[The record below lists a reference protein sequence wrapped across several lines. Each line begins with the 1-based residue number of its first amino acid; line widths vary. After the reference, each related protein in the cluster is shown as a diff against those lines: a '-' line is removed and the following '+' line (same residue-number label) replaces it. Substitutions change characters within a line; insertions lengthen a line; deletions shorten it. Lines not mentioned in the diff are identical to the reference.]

1 MHKRTK
7 LWSTL
12 SLAALVG
19 TGAIGAHAQHGTDA
33 AAPSQAAVPV
43 GSEGGEGG
51 EGEGEGLPRDV
62 NPASND
68 VAYLT
73 QLGLMRGH
81 LLVGLELYRA
91 GHIEHARTHMKHPKS
106 ELYADLVPAF
116 EARGSSGFGEQ
127 LGALTRAVEN
137 DDSTP
142 EAVEAAYS
150 EVLLGI
156 GAAEAV
162 VDGASA
168 PAQIQ
173 VVVNLLRTA
182 AEEYGIGVVDGKVV
196 NGHEYQ
202 DAYGF
207 TQTAQARINSI
218 DPGDDAE
225 LAAGLKTIDGYI
237 QELFDAGA
245 WPAVMPPET
254 LDIDASLLFGAAARV
269 EIVGLGLR

>member
-7 LWSTL
+7 LWSSL

-19 TGAIGAHAQHGTDA
+19 AGAIGAHAQHGADA
-33 AAPSQAAVPV
+33 AAPAQAAMPA
-43 GSEGGEGG
+43 GGEGG

-62 NPASND
+62 NPATND

-91 GHIEHARTHMKHPKS
+91 GHIEHARTHMKHPRS

-116 EARGSSGFGEQ
+116 EARGSSGFGGQ
-127 LGALTRAVEN
+127 LGALTRAVES

-142 EAVEAAYS
+142 EAVEAAYTD
-150 EVLLGI
+150 VLAGI
-156 GAAEAV
+156 SAAEAAV
-162 VDGASA
+162 GGASA
-168 PAQIQ
+168 ALQIQ
-173 VVVNLLRTA
+173 VAVNLLRTA

-207 TQTAQARINSI
+207 TRTARARIEGI
-218 DPGDDAE
+218 DPGEDAE
-225 LAAGLKTIDGYI
+225 LAAGLNTIEGYI

-245 WPAVMPPET
+245 WPSVMPPET
-254 LDIDASLLFGAAARV
+254 LEANASLLFGAAARV